1 MRPGVAQAKSERAA
15 HGLHRCGDRRTA
27 PAVHHVVHEE
37 NLMQVENDQSEIPA
51 GRAAD
56 AFEQALEPHVKT
68 IVQQLVDLAQKGDPT
83 ALRLCLERISPPLR
97 ERPLQF
103 ELPPIEVPAD
113 AVAAIAAITG
123 GLADGELSAKEGLEL
138 ARMVRT
144 CVEILVLARREER
157 VAPGEDRDAEERGT
171 SPLGPPRLIGATQ
184 LHEPPASDAQLR
196 QAA

>member
-15 HGLHRCGDRRTA
+15 HGLHRCGHRHTT
-27 PAVHHVVHEE
+27 PAVHHVVHGE
-37 NLMQVENDQSEIPA
+37 NLMQVENNQSEIPA

-68 IVQQLVDLAQKGDPT
+68 IVQQLVDLAEKGDPT

-123 GLADGELSAKEGLEL
+123 GLADGSLTAAEGLEL
-138 ARMVRT
+138 ARIVRT
-144 CVEILVLARREER
+144 FVEILILAWREER
-157 VAPGEDRDAEERGT
+157 ANGREERDAEAWTG
-171 SPLGPPRLIGATQ
+171 PPGPPRLIGSTQ
-184 LHEPPASDAQLR
+184 LREPCAGEAQLR
-196 QAA
+196 PAA

>member
-1 MRPGVAQAKSERAA
+1 MRPSVAQAKSERAA
-15 HGLHRCGDRRTA
+15 HGLHRCGDGHTT

-68 IVQQLVDLAQKGDPT
+68 IVQQLIELAEKGDPT

-103 ELPPIEVPAD
+103 ELPPMEVPGD

-123 GLADGELSAKEGLEL
+123 GLADGSLSAAEGLAL
-138 ARMVRT
+138 ARMVRV
-144 CVEILVLARREER
+144 CVESLVLARRGEQETER
-157 VAPGEDRDAEERGT
+157 QPTDLPLLEPRDCEVR
-171 SPLGPPRLIGATQ
+171 
-184 LHEPPASDAQLR
+184 LR